1 VAPDARHCWLKFSAT
16 RQLRRHIPLTHQ
28 PVHEMTR
35 KLAERAR
42 NGISSET
49 LGAGRKAGFSLDD

>member
-1 VAPDARHCWLKFSAT
+1 
-16 RQLRRHIPLTHQ
+16 LRRHIPLTHQ

-49 LGAGRKAGFSLDD
+49 LVAGRKAGCSLDD